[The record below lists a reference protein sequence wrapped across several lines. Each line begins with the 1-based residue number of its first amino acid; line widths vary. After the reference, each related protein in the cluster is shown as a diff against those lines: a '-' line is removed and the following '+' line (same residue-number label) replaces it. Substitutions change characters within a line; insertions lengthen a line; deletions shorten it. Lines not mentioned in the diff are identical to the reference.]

1 MSLENHT
8 LAGKAV
14 RLTYGA
20 DHALVALEGAH
31 VVTWRHGG
39 RDMLWCAASRPPGKP
54 LRGGIPVCWP
64 WFGSNPDDPS
74 QPSHGVA
81 RLRTWTIVEQSA
93 ELVVMALSEAT
104 LSARLEVELGDNL
117 RVSLATANN
126 GTEPVAVSAALH
138 TYLAVDDI
146 GNVRVTGLDG
156 ATYADKLD
164 GFTRKVQQG
173 EVRFTGETDRI
184 YATDGP
190 VRMTEGARTLEI
202 DGAGTSR
209 STVVWNP
216 WVETSARLGDMA
228 PGDYRRMLCLETAW
242 AGNDARI
249 LAPGAS
255 ATLTTVLRPRYDNDR
270 EPM

>member
-1 MSLENHT
+1 MPLEDHA

-14 RLTYGA
+14 RLTYGD
-20 DHALVALEGAH
+20 DHALVALDGAH
-31 VVTWRHGG
+31 VVAWRHRG

-64 WFGSNPDDPS
+64 WFGSHPDDPN
-74 QPSHGVA
+74 QPSHGIA
-81 RLRTWTIVEQSA
+81 RLRTWTVVEQSA
-93 ELVVMALSEAT
+93 ARVVMALSEAT
-104 LSARLEVELGDNL
+104 LSARLEVELGDVL

-126 GTEPVAVSAALH
+126 GTVPVAVSAALH

-146 GNVRVTGLDG
+146 GDVRVIGLDG

-164 GFTRKVQQG
+164 AYARKMQQG
-173 EVRFTGETDRI
+173 DLQFTGETDRI
-184 YATDGP
+184 YATAGP
-190 VRMTEGARTLEI
+190 VRMTEGARNVAV

-228 PGDYRRMLCLETAW
+228 PDDYRRMLCLETAW
-242 AGNDARI
+242 AGDDARI
-249 LAPGAS
+249 LAPGAA
-255 ATLTTVLRPRYDNDR
+255 ATLTTVLRPQLIT
-270 EPM
+270 P

>member
-31 VVTWRHGG
+31 VVAWRHRG

-64 WFGSNPDDPS
+64 WFGSHPDDPS

-81 RLRTWTIVEQSA
+81 RLRTWSIMEQSA
-93 ELVVMALSEAT
+93 ARVVMGLSEGALSAQI
-104 LSARLEVELGDNL
+104 AVELGDVL
-117 RVSLATANN
+117 RVSLTTASN
-126 GTEPVAVSAALH
+126 GTVPVTISAALH
-138 TYLAVDDI
+138 TYLAIDDI
-146 GNVRVTGLDG
+146 GNVRVTGLDS

-164 GFTRKVQQG
+164 GYARKVQNGDVQ
-173 EVRFTGETDRI
+173 FTGETDRI
-184 YATDGP
+184 YAIDDP
-190 VRMTEGARTLEI
+190 VRMTEGARALHV

-242 AGNDARI
+242 AGDDTRT
-249 LAPGAS
+249 LEPGAS
-255 ATLTTVLRPRYDNDR
+255 ATLTTVLRPQVIT
-270 EPM
+270 P